1 MNGRLRKW
9 LENYRRLDAA
19 VLYMRFFM
27 GGVLLLHNIG
37 KLQVYNEIINSYPA
51 LFHIDNR
58 SSFVLIALAQTL
70 LAVLLLIGLKVRFA
84 AALLAAGFAYALWR
98 NGIDVAGEVRF
109 LWIGICLFL
118 CISGGGAYSADALQP
133 AGGEGGES

>member
-37 KLQVYNEIINSYPA
+37 KLQVYNEIIDSYPA
-51 LFHIDNR
+51 LFYIDNR
-58 SSFVLIALAQTL
+58 ASFVLIALAQTL
-70 LAVLLLIGLKVRFA
+70 LAVLLLIGLKVRLA
-84 AALLAAGFAYALWR
+84 AALLAAGFACALWR
-98 NGIDVAGEVRF
+98 DGIGTAGEVRF

-118 CISGGGAYSADALQP
+118 CISGGGAYAADGVQP
-133 AGGEGGES
+133 ADGEPGGA